1 MRGGMGM
8 TRDEIVLDYLQ
19 THIGMTSMDA
29 FDLGITRLSAA
40 IFNLRQEGYSIL
52 NVQREETN
60 RYGKKVRFVEYRLKG

>member
-1 MRGGMGM
+1 M

>member
-1 MRGGMGM
+1 M

-52 NVQREETN
+52 NVKRE
-60 RYGKKVRFVEYRLKG
+60 

>member
-1 MRGGMGM
+1 M

-29 FDLGITRLSAA
+29 YDLGITRLSAA

-52 NVQREETN
+52 NVKREETN

>member
-1 MRGGMGM
+1 MEKPK
-8 TRDEIVLDYLQ
+8 TRDAIVLDYLQ

>member
-1 MRGGMGM
+1 M
-8 TRDEIVLDYLQ
+8 TRDEIVLYYLQ

-29 FDLGITRLSAA
+29 YDLGITRLSAA

-52 NVQREETN
+52 NVKREETN

>member
-1 MRGGMGM
+1 M

-52 NVQREETN
+52 NVKREETN